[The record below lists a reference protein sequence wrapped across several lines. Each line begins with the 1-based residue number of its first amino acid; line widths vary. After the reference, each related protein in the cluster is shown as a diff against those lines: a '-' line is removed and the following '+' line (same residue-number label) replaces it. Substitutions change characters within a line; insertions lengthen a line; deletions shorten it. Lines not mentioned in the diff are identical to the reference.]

1 MPVEKYNK
9 VCTIAGMR
17 IGNNWLLVSMDQI
30 VVCDVDKNGD
40 GVPQWWW
47 RQATHKALSYFL
59 PRTFAATFGV
69 LKVET
74 RILSWETILLP
85 NNHNAP
91 QGSCTMLKAVVM
103 LVTSKTL
110 LQLVGLGN

>member
-1 MPVEKYNK
+1 
-9 VCTIAGMR
+9 
-17 IGNNWLLVSMDQI
+17 MDQI

-47 RQATHKALSYFL
+47 RQATHKALLYFL

-74 RILSWETILLP
+74 RILSWETILLL
-85 NNHNAP
+85 NHHNAP
-91 QGSCTMLKAVVM
+91 QGSCTMLSYNGDAGDIKDTFAA
-103 LVTSKTL
+103 TRIR
-110 LQLVGLGN
+110 